1 MFGIK
6 LSCTILL
13 VTCDKARCR
22 KDNNH
27 TFSNCTCNIC
37 LFTKLFT
44 AEMPLFHFDFDMSL
58 LLLVVAAVVL
68 FSANQYYINNTKITM
83 RMKNSINMPFFFLLR
98 NMTV

>member
-6 LSCTILL
+6 LSCTIL
-13 VTCDKARCR
+13 VTCDKAMCR

-58 LLLVVAAVVL
+58 LLVVAAVVL
-68 FSANQYYINNTKITM
+68 FSANQYYINNTM